1 MITAI
6 GETILILLLLGG
18 LVYFLLDST
27 ALLEWMARWVVAI
40 IIMILFGFFIAIGIH
55 YANIMF
61 GW

>member
-1 MITAI
+1 MVAA
-6 GETILILLLLGG
+6 GEIILVLLLLGG

-27 ALLEWMARWVVAI
+27 AVLEWMAGWIAAI
-40 IIMILFGFFIAIGIH
+40 IAMVLFGFFIAIGIH

>member
-1 MITAI
+1 MVF
-6 GETILILLLLGG
+6 GLEVMLVLLLTGG

-27 ALLEWMARWVVAI
+27 AVFEWMARWIAAI
-40 IIMILFGFFIAIGIH
+40 TIMILFGFFIAIGIH